1 MQELRD
7 SFLSFNIP
15 TLYLH
20 HFRGPLAFKSNSGLS
35 FFFQSRPLLGTDTHR
50 KTHTHQIS
58 VGKKSQLSQFLAKQ
72 PRQRR
77 VCVCVC
83 VLVSKRKRAFVSYG
97 ALEST
102 GKHLPREVQRQRTQQ
117 SRMNASGRRRGEG
130 RTLGGLPCPLPPSWL
145 GAVMCVCVCVCVWP
159 GSGERVR

>member
-50 KTHTHQIS
+50 NTHPHQIS
-58 VGKKSQLSQFLAKQ
+58 VGKKSQLSQIFSQVTKIAT
-72 PRQRR
+72 R
-77 VCVCVC
+77 VCV
-83 VLVSKRKRAFVSYG
+83 FVG
-97 ALEST
+97 VQEKESFRF
-102 GKHLPREVQRQRTQQ
+102 LWC
-117 SRMNASGRRRGEG
+117 S
-130 RTLGGLPCPLPPSWL
+130 
-145 GAVMCVCVCVCVWP
+145 
-159 GSGERVR
+159 

>member
-72 PRQRR
+72 PR
-77 VCVCVC
+77 
-83 VLVSKRKRAFVSYG
+83 
-97 ALEST
+97 
-102 GKHLPREVQRQRTQQ
+102 
-117 SRMNASGRRRGEG
+117 
-130 RTLGGLPCPLPPSWL
+130 
-145 GAVMCVCVCVCVWP
+145 
-159 GSGERVR
+159 